1 MDTQRKIWVAEIIQP
16 KSGSL
21 GDNKPI
27 YFFHCPNQPA
37 KTDTTKGITFG
48 KSYLYS
54 GNGFVTTDNPATAIL
69 LQQLLNDG
77 SLTVK
82 PFTNE
87 TNQ

>member
-1 MDTQRKIWVAEIIQP
+1 MDTPKKIWVAEVILPKDDSKQP
-16 KSGSL
+16 V
-21 GDNKPI
+21 
-27 YFFHCPNQPA
+27 YFFHCAEVNANPNPGII
-37 KTDTTKGITFG
+37 KG
-48 KSYLYS
+48 KPYLYS
-54 GNGFVTTDNPATAIL
+54 GRGFVTTDNPATAIL

>member
-16 KSGSL
+16 K
-21 GDNKPI
+21 GDNKQPA
-27 YFFHCPNQPA
+27 YFFHCPNPPA
-37 KTDTTKGITFG
+37 NTDTTKGITFG
-48 KSYLYS
+48 KQYLYS